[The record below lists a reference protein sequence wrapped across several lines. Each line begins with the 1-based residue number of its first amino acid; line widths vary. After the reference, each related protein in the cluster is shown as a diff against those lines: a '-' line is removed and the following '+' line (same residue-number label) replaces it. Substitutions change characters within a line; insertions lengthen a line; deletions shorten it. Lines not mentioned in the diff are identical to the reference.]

1 MIWSDGMTQRT
12 EMCKYYD
19 MAVNFKICDTVSHQL
34 NLTNNEGFLL
44 LDKLASALANLVM
57 CCIPSSVSPK

>member
-34 NLTNNEGFLL
+34 NLTNNEGFLCV
-44 LDKLASALANLVM
+44 DKLV
-57 CCIPSSVSPK
+57 